1 MSFYEPATLATL
13 PVLSATDGA
22 LLDAGTREVALVQVG
37 DAPAAATQFE
47 QPWQFDRWFALSG
60 AGLPGKLKGGDVLP
74 LQLQWDSLET
84 TPTDYT
90 VFVHVV
96 GPDGQTV
103 AQQDWQPLQNYAP
116 THLWHKGL
124 RLVDDRYAIQ
134 LPADLAP
141 GTYTVQVGMYTDAGR
156 LPATRNGEPVGDYA
170 VAGTFEVP

>member
-1 MSFYEPATLATL
+1 MRAGEIGASSSFTSTRHSLL
-13 PVLSATDGA
+13 PT
-22 LLDAGTREVALVQVG
+22 TRI
-37 DAPAAATQFE
+37 
-47 QPWQFDRWFALSG
+47 
-60 AGLPGKLKGGDVLP
+60 
-74 LQLQWDSLET
+74 
-84 TPTDYT
+84 
-90 VFVHVV
+90 FVHVV

-124 RLVDDRYAIQ
+124 RLVDYRYAIQ

-156 LPATRNGEPVGDYA
+156 LPVTRNGEPAGDYA

>member
-1 MSFYEPATLATL
+1 MI
-13 PVLSATDGA
+13 
-22 LLDAGTREVALVQVG
+22 QVG
-37 DAPAAATQFE
+37 DAPQAATQFD

-60 AGLPGKLKGGDVLP
+60 ASLPSSLKGGDVLP

-124 RLVDDRYAIQ
+124 RLVDDRYAI
-134 LPADLAP
+134 AAAP
-141 GTYTVQVGMYTDAGR
+141 GPGARDVYGAGGDVYRRRPPAGYPQWRTGRR
-156 LPATRNGEPVGDYA
+156 LCRRGHI
-170 VAGTFEVP
+170 